1 MERHRRGWPRASAQ
15 RRRDHRGERR
25 RFDSVVTYRPMASN
39 LLVVDVGNTNIVL
52 GIYRSDELVNSWRL
66 ATARERTSDE
76 YGILA
81 KQLVAES
88 RITAFEG
95 AIVSSVVP
103 PLNTAMQSMIEKYF
117 GVDALF
123 VEPGVKTGIAI
134 HVDNPQEVGADR
146 IVNAVAAY
154 AAHGGPVIIVDF
166 GTATTF
172 DVVTSDAKYVGG
184 VIAPGI
190 NISAEALFARASRLP
205 RVEIRR
211 PPTVVGTNTVVNMQS
226 GLYFGYLGLVD
237 GILARIKRDVRGI
250 KRVIATGGLAALFE
264 EDSEHIDE
272 IDSELTL
279 KGLKIIWDRNRGK
292 QKAESRKQ
300 K

>member
-1 MERHRRGWPRASAQ
+1 MS
-15 RRRDHRGERR
+15 
-25 RFDSVVTYRPMASN
+25 SS

-52 GIYRSDELVNSWRL
+52 GIYRGDELVNSWRL
-66 ATARERTSDE
+66 ATARDRTSDE

-88 RITAFEG
+88 KTTDFEG

-103 PLNTAMQSMIEKYF
+103 PLNTAMQWMIEKYF
-117 GVDALF
+117 GVEALF

-134 HVDNPQEVGADR
+134 HVDSPQEVGADR

-172 DVVTSDAKYVGG
+172 DVVTADAKYVGG
-184 VIAPGI
+184 VICPGI

-237 GILARIKRDVRGI
+237 GILARIKREVPGV
-250 KRVIATGGLAALFE
+250 KRVIATGGLAVLFE
-264 EDSEHIDE
+264 DESEHIDE
-272 IDSELTL
+272 TDSELTL
-279 KGLKIIWDRNRGK
+279 KGLKIIWDRNRR
-292 QKAESRKQ
+292 QKAEGRRQ

>member
-1 MERHRRGWPRASAQ
+1 VP
-15 RRRDHRGERR
+15 
-25 RFDSVVTYRPMASN
+25 SN

-52 GIYRSDELVNSWRL
+52 GIYRGDELASSWRL
-66 ATARERTSDE
+66 ATARDRTSDE

-88 RITAFEG
+88 KPVKLDG

-103 PLNTAMQSMIEKYF
+103 PLNHAVQWMIEKYF
-117 GVDALF
+117 GVDPLF

-146 IVNAVAAY
+146 IVNAVAAH

-172 DVVTSDAKYVGG
+172 DVVTADAKYVGG

-237 GILARIKRDVRGI
+237 GILTRIKQEVPGV
-250 KRVIATGGLAALFE
+250 KRVIATGGLATLFE
-264 EDSEHIDE
+264 HDSEHIDE
-272 IDSELTL
+272 TDGELTL
-279 KGLKIIWDRNRGK
+279 KGLKLIWDRNRK
-292 QKAESRKQ
+292 PKPETRNQKR
-300 K
+300 